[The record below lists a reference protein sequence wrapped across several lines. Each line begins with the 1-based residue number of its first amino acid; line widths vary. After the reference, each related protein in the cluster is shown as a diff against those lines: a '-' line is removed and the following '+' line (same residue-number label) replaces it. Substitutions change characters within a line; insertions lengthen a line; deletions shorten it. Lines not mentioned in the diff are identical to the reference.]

1 MILQASQFLAT
12 LSTTLFCG
20 AAIYI
25 NVAEHP
31 SRTDLDNRS
40 AAAQWAA
47 SYKRSIW
54 MQAPLALLGFLAGTS
69 AWIIGD
75 GLLWLIAALFIGA
88 VVPLTL
94 IFAMPTN
101 KRLLSADRGL
111 TSPDTRELLERWGK
125 IHTVRTVLSAVA
137 TMLMFWTLFNS

>member
-47 SYKRSIW
+47 SYKRATW

-137 TMLMFWTLFNS
+137 TMLMFWTLFNR